1 MIAQFDM
8 AQLIVAVLLIIFAL
22 GGSAIVF
29 CLLNIFWR
37 SFFSSSRKRQDD
49 ESQLSTLLSTSLSEE
64 AIILNVIARHEM
76 SPRHFSVRLQATK
89 GDVLTD
95 YSPGQYLSLMIP
107 NESDTDT
114 TSSVLL
120 KRCYSLASWQ
130 QDTNFYELGIQRE
143 VEGKVSTWLHD
154 NLQVGSVI
162 NTLPPK
168 GNFVINTQQTD
179 HAVLIA
185 GGIGITP
192 LRAMVHQFIE
202 QHGDNQFSD
211 HQFTEKKSMSLFYS
225 AKSIAEMCYVDEFI
239 QLADEFSN
247 FTFHPFFTQGLKNIQ
262 PSSQSNRQFTAGR
275 LSVEALTQKRALRL
289 DGIKSDYYLC
299 GPNAMM
305 DELKAD
311 LTQQGIAPEFIHF
324 ERFGIEAALPTG
336 QEYSV
341 NFSSNKSIVFNKQR
355 TLLDAMESQ
364 GIDIESE
371 CRSGECGQCKVN
383 LLAGKVKPLINI
395 ELDLKAGEILPCCSI
410 PESDL
415 LIEL

>member
-8 AQLIVAVLLIIFAL
+8 AHIIVAVLLIIFAL
-22 GGSAIVF
+22 GGGAIVF
-29 CLLNIFWR
+29 CLLNIFWQ
-37 SFFSSSRKRQDD
+37 SFFSSSRKREDVD
-49 ESQLSTLLSTSLSEE
+49 GK
-64 AIILNVIARHEM
+64 AIALKVIARHEM
-76 SPRHFSVRLQATK
+76 SPRHFSVRLQATN
-89 GDVLTD
+89 GDVLTEF
-95 YSPGQYLSLMIP
+95 SPGQYLSLMMP

-114 TSSVLL
+114 TSSILL

-154 NLQVGSVI
+154 NLQLGSVI
-162 NTLPPK
+162 NALPPK

-179 HAVLIA
+179 HTVLIA

-192 LRAMVHQFIE
+192 LRAMVHQFIA
-202 QHGDNQFSD
+202 QHGDNQFTD
-211 HQFTEKKSMSLFYS
+211 NQLDEKKSMSLFYS

-239 QLADEFSN
+239 QLAAEFSS
-247 FTFHPFFTQGLKNIQ
+247 FKFYPFLTQGLNDIQ
-262 PSSQSNRQFTAGR
+262 PSSESSRQFTAGR
-275 LSVEALTQKRALRL
+275 LSAEQLTQKLALRL
-289 DGIKSDYYLC
+289 DDIKSDYYLC

-311 LTQQGIAPEFIHF
+311 LTQQGIAPECIHF

-336 QEYSV
+336 QEYTV
-341 NFSSNKSIVFNKQR
+341 KFSNNKSIVFNKQR
-355 TLLDAMESQ
+355 TLLDAMETQ
-364 GIDIESE
+364 GIQLQSD

-383 LLAGKVKPLINI
+383 LLAGKVKPLIEI
-395 ELDLKAGEILPCCSI
+395 ELELKAGEILPCCSI

>member
-8 AQLIVAVLLIIFAL
+8 SQIIVAVLLIIFTL
-22 GGSAIVF
+22 GGGAIVF
-29 CLLNIFWR
+29 CLLNIFWW
-37 SFFSSSRKRQDD
+37 SFFSASRKREDVD
-49 ESQLSTLLSTSLSEE
+49 VSLSTPLLEE
-64 AIILNVIARHEM
+64 AIALKVIARHEM
-76 SPRHFSVRLQATK
+76 SARHFSVRLQAMS
-89 GDVLTD
+89 GDALTD
-95 YSPGQYLSLMIP
+95 YSPGQYLSLMVP
-107 NESDTDT
+107 NESGTNS
-114 TSSVLL
+114 TSSILL

-162 NTLPPK
+162 NALPPN

-179 HAVLIA
+179 HTVLIA

-192 LRAMVHQFIE
+192 LRAMVHQFIK
-202 QHGDNQFSD
+202 QLGDPLS
-211 HQFTEKKSMSLFYS
+211 EKKSLSLFYS
-225 AKSIAEMCYVDEFI
+225 AKSIAEMCYVDEFF
-239 QLADEFSN
+239 QLASEYSN
-247 FTFHPFFTQGLKNIQ
+247 FTFHPFLTQGLNEIQ
-262 PSSQSNRQFTAGR
+262 SSSESNRQFTAGR
-275 LSVEALTQKRALRL
+275 LSAEQLTEKLTLRL
-289 DGIKSDYYLC
+289 DDIKSDYYLC

-305 DELKAD
+305 DKLKAD
-311 LTQQGIAPEFIHF
+311 LIEQGIAPEFIHF

-341 NFSSNKSIVFNKQR
+341 KFSNNKSIVFNKQR
-355 TLLDAMESQ
+355 TLLDAMETQ
-364 GIDIESE
+364 GIQLQSE

-383 LLAGKVKPLINI
+383 LLAGKVKPLIEI
-395 ELDLKAGEILPCCSI
+395 ELELKTGEILPCCSI